1 MMIGPD
7 TYYEM
12 NLKGKDKDYIL
23 SAIREMQD
31 EIARLKELMENPDNK
46 NRDIIHPSEDVQIKC
61 TRDYIARAIQAYE
74 ELGGTYHPSELEK
87 EDQKFQRN
95 IGNIS
100 KINFE
105 IGGFF
110 GGRTEYVIEFAGE
123 EALLTKSD
131 MFSYEQ
137 NQSVLGREEVM
148 DALEELHIG
157 EWEKCYDP
165 MRFGYCVMDGTQW
178 SITFEYSNGKDALE
192 ISGDNDYPYN
202 FNEFAE
208 IFDFEIMDDETEV
221 DSDETE

>member
-12 NLKGKDKDYIL
+12 NLKGRDKDYIL
-23 SAIREMQD
+23 SAIIEMQD

-46 NRDIIHPSEDVQIKC
+46 YRDIVHPSEDVQIKC

-74 ELGGTYHPSELEK
+74 KLGGTYHPSELEK
-87 EDQKFQRN
+87 ADLEFQRN

-100 KINFE
+100 KITFE

-110 GGRTEYVIEFAGE
+110 EGRTEYVIEFTGDNAH
-123 EALLTKSD
+123 LTQSKIY
-131 MFSYEQ
+131 SYEQ
-137 NQSVLGREEVM
+137 KEQSVIDREEVL

-165 MRFGYCVMDGTQW
+165 MRFGYCVLDGTQW
-178 SITFEYSNGKDALE
+178 NVSFEYSNGKKTLE
-192 ISGDNDYPYN
+192 ISGSNDYPYN
-202 FNEFAE
+202 FDEFAE
-208 IFDFEIMDDETEV
+208 IFDVEIADD
-221 DSDETE
+221 